1 MDAQEEIPCGRRV
14 RLIFDY
20 IVPNK
25 FTEMQVRDAISENKT
40 EFVIY
45 QIDAR
50 NPNVVIPVHT
60 EGTVGISIYCLDIYD
75 YEVEC
80 PVEWDFHKLGIAQF
94 QGTPWKLFEF
104 ID

>member
-1 MDAQEEIPCGRRV
+1 MDVQEEIPHGRRV
-14 RLIFDY
+14 RLMFDY

-25 FTEMQVRDAISENKT
+25 FTEMQVGDAISENET
-40 EFVIY
+40 ELVIL
-45 QIDAR
+45 QIGAR
-50 NPNVVIPVHT
+50 NPNVVIPAHT
-60 EGTVGISIYCLDIYD
+60 EGTVGTSIYCLDIYD

-80 PVEWDFHKLGIAQF
+80 PVEWDFRKLGIALF